1 MLSELGNSLT
11 KSLDMKTKKNNG
23 IYFTPKNIVNKC
35 YGLLTKY
42 IDNEKQITILEP
54 SCGSLEFITNNNINK
69 FNINRLDCYELNT
82 EIYNNITSK
91 EIFNKLNKITK
102 NINIYNQDYLK
113 SSLQD
118 KYDLIIG
125 NPPYFVT
132 KNKLYNEYYTGRPNI
147 YIQFIIHSLHKLN
160 DNGILCFVIPL
171 TLLNSEYYK
180 LTRDFIINDFKI
192 LEIFINKDKFK
203 ETSYNTFI
211 LIVQNINKDNENNAK
226 NNTENDTKNEE
237 QQINN
242 LNKSFVFKGILTPYK
257 QIFKQ
262 MLKNEHYYLNNVCT
276 VANGW
281 FIWNEH
287 KEELT
292 NKNNKNHNRCT
303 LYYANE
309 NRTNYIKHYKGNIIK
324 NDVIVIYRG
333 NGNNSFKW
341 KPRIIKYEGSG
352 IVLENHL
359 LYLNI
364 LDGFDINEI
373 FANICNEKTKTFA
386 EMFITSGSL
395 TTKILLNKLPIF
407 TN

>member
-11 KSLDMKTKKNNG
+11 KSLDMKTKKSNG

-35 YGLLTKY
+35 YELLTKY
-42 IDNEKQITILEP
+42 IDNEKEITVLEP
-54 SCGSLEFITNNNINK
+54 SCGSLEFINNDNINK
-69 FNINRLDCYELNT
+69 FNIKNITCYELNKD
-82 EIYNNITSK
+82 IYDAIK
-91 EIFNKLNKITK
+91 DIK
-102 NINIYNQDYLK
+102 NIQNMHIHNQDYLQ

-180 LTRDFIINDFKI
+180 LTRDFIINNFKI

-211 LIVQNINKDNENNAK
+211 LIVQNINKNYEK
-226 NNTENDTKNEE
+226 NTKNET
-237 QQINN
+237 QQIND
-242 LNKSFVFKGILTPYK
+242 LNKHFVFKEILTPYK

-262 MLKNEHYYLNNVCT
+262 MIKNNHYYLNSVCT

-292 NKNNKNHNRCT
+292 NKNNKQHNRCM

-309 NRTNYIKHYKGNIIK
+309 NRTNYIKHYKGNMIE
-324 NDVIVIYRG
+324 NDVIVLYRG

-364 LDGFDINEI
+364 FEGYDINEI

-395 TTKILLNKLPIF
+395 TTKTLLNKLPIF
-407 TN
+407 TD